1 MIDKN
6 FLTELGIDEEK
17 HSAILDKYSS
27 DIKAEQDKAAA
38 VQTQLDDTA
47 KKLDAFGGKSAEEI
61 AQEISD
67 WKQKY
72 EQAEA
77 ARKAKA
83 YEDGVK
89 AYVAKQGMKNDI
101 YAKHL
106 TEQITSKGLQFDENG
121 VLLGGDDVVKAL
133 RESCPDAF
141 QPDKNERAVVPG
153 TGGAPKEMNGVESAF
168 YAMNP
173 HIKHS

>member
-61 AQEISD
+61 AQEIFD

-72 EQAEA
+72 EQSEA
-77 ARKAKA
+77 DRKAKA

-89 AYVAKQGMKNDI
+89 AYVAKQGMRNDI

-121 VLLGGDDVVKAL
+121 TLLGGDDVVKAL

-141 QPDKNERAVVPG
+141 LADRNERVA
-153 TGGAPKEMNGVESAF
+153 APTSGNPSPTLTGVEAAF
-168 YAMNP
+168 YKLNP
-173 HIKHS
+173 GLAK